1 MEVMQLPNISNT
13 QVNPVYN
20 PQEPSN
26 TGSSGVTKTT
36 RYFNNFFIPNY
47 NVSESTNDAI
57 ISFFAEQTGSYD
69 TAVVIAQ
76 AFINT
81 AQSQREDPLTVLN
94 QFQQL
99 GAGNLSAALALY
111 LNMSRVP
118 TSLLGV
124 GNTVQTNPYVARTII
139 V

>member
-1 MEVMQLPNISNT
+1 MANV
-13 QVNPVYN
+13 VNEQINPQYN

-26 TGSSGVTKTT
+26 TGSSGATKTT
-36 RYFNNFFIPNY
+36 RFFNNYFIPSYTVN
-47 NVSESTNDAI
+47 ESTNDSI
-57 ISFFAEQTGSYD
+57 ISFFTQQTGSYD
-69 TAVVIAQ
+69 TAVILAQ

-81 AQSQREDPLTVLN
+81 AQSQREDPLAVLN

-99 GAGNLSAALALY
+99 GAGNLNASLALY
-111 LNMSRVP
+111 LNISRVP

-124 GNTVQTNPYVARTII
+124 RNAVQPNPYVARTII

>member
-1 MEVMQLPNISNT
+1 MSNV
-13 QVNPVYN
+13 VNEQINPPYN

-26 TGSSGVTKTT
+26 TGSGGSNKTT
-36 RYFNNFFIPNY
+36 RFFNNYFIPNY

-57 ISFFAEQTGSYD
+57 ISFFTQQTGSYN
-69 TAVVIAQ
+69 TAVVLAQ

-81 AQSQREDPLTVLN
+81 AQSQREDPMAVLT

-99 GAGNLSAALALY
+99 GAGNLNASLALY
-111 LNMSRVP
+111 LNISRVP

-124 GNTVQTNPYVARTII
+124 RNSVQTNPYVARTII
-139 V
+139 T

>member
-1 MEVMQLPNISNT
+1 MTNVVNT
-13 QVNPVYN
+13 NQINPPYN

-26 TGSSGVTKTT
+26 TGTSSANKTT
-36 RYFNNFFIPNY
+36 RFFNNFFTPDY

-57 ISFFAEQTGSYD
+57 ISFFVEQTGNYE
-69 TAVVIAQ
+69 TAVIIAQ

-81 AQSQREDPLTVLN
+81 AQSQREDPLSVLQ

-99 GAGNLSAALALY
+99 GQGNLNASLALY
-111 LNMSRVP
+111 LNISRVP

-124 GNTVQTNPYVARTII
+124 RNTVQSNPYVTRTII
-139 V
+139 L

>member
-1 MEVMQLPNISNT
+1 MANVINEQI
-13 QVNPVYN
+13 NPQYN

-26 TGSSGVTKTT
+26 TGSSGVNKTT
-36 RYFNNFFIPNY
+36 RYFNNFFIPAY

-57 ISFFAEQTGSYD
+57 ISFFVEQTGSHD
-69 TAVVIAQ
+69 TAVVLAQ

-81 AQSQREDPLTVLN
+81 AQSQREDPMAVLT

-99 GAGNLSAALALY
+99 GQGNLTASLALY
-111 LNMSRVP
+111 LNISRVP

-124 GNTVQTNPYVARTII
+124 KNTVQTNPYVARTI
-139 V
+139 VV